1 MKETKISILGSVYKV
16 LFGKRK
22 DIKLDEE
29 YLGECRSYSKEI
41 KVCTDVSDC
50 KNGELQVRNLEV
62 ISHEVFHAYINEA
75 GLDLD
80 ENVEEMLAS
89 FYQKNHLK
97 MEETISELTKAFD
110 IKLKL

>member
-1 MKETKISILGSVYKV
+1 MKETKISILGSIYKV

-22 DIKLDEE
+22 DIKLNEE
-29 YLGECRSYSKEI
+29 YLGECRSYSREI
-41 KVCTDVSDC
+41 KVCTDVLDC
-50 KNGELQVRNLEV
+50 REDELKVRNLEV

-75 GLDLD
+75 GIELD

-97 MEETISELTKAFD
+97 MEDTISEISKAFD

>member
-1 MKETKISILGSVYKV
+1 MKETKISILGSVYNV

-41 KVCTDVSDC
+41 KVCTDVNDC
-50 KNGELQVRNLEV
+50 REDELKIRNLEV

-75 GLDLD
+75 GIELDD
-80 ENVEEMLAS
+80 EVEEQLAS

-97 MEETISELTKAFD
+97 MEETISEITKAFD
-110 IKLKL
+110 I

>member
-1 MKETKISILGSVYKV
+1 MKETKISILGSVYNV

-41 KVCTDVSDC
+41 KVCTDVCDC
-50 KNGELQVRNLEV
+50 REDELKVRNLEV
-62 ISHEVFHAYINEA
+62 ISHEVFHAYINET
-75 GLDLD
+75 GIELDD
-80 ENVEEMLAS
+80 EVEEQLAS

-97 MEETISELTKAFD
+97 MEETISEIIKAFD
-110 IKLKL
+110 I